1 MYKAGN
7 RKHIVSASS
16 INENIFLLVYFILT
30 IEYDIYTFGHFGKI
44 MSGTILTWIE
54 ISLLLLVILNSVRY
68 FSYHHIMYCFLL
80 LGIIWTYFFVPSC
93 KKIILELFFE
103 GSSVKKIFLLPLAC
117 QCIKNP
123 KNFGDKLYKL
133 AIIEGY
139 IHVICNFVW
148 GYGYNEWGVFNYMVY
163 GMALITPTCIVM
175 QKTFSEFTVFKA
187 ISLIIFEINII
198 IYGHRGALLVSAV
211 MMCIFFFRYSNAK
224 RKILIVISGTVVA
237 ILLLMFKEQL
247 INGLIQIM
255 NSLGIE
261 SRTLE
266 KMLSGDIMND
276 SERNL
281 IWTYLIASAIKK
293 IPFGQGIGADRLIL
307 QQKMRSGLYAH
318 NFIIELIVN
327 YGIIVG
333 AIVGIWIL
341 KIVYN
346 SLVKI
351 KDENWYGII
360 APMLFSSVFTLLTS
374 SSIYQYWLLWLAIG
388 LYYCYFG
395 KIRGSKFKMKR
406 GNYYDRRFGFGN
418 YSNIWR

>member
-1 MYKAGN
+1 
-7 RKHIVSASS
+7 
-16 INENIFLLVYFILT
+16 
-30 IEYDIYTFGHFGKI
+30 
-44 MSGTILTWIE
+44 
-54 ISLLLLVILNSVRY
+54 
-68 FSYHHIMYCFLL
+68 
-80 LGIIWTYFFVPSC
+80 
-93 KKIILELFFE
+93 
-103 GSSVKKIFLLPLAC
+103 
-117 QCIKNP
+117 
-123 KNFGDKLYKL
+123 
-133 AIIEGY
+133 
-139 IHVICNFVW
+139 
-148 GYGYNEWGVFNYMVY
+148 
-163 GMALITPTCIVM
+163 
-175 QKTFSEFTVFKA
+175 
-187 ISLIIFEINII
+187 
-198 IYGHRGALLVSAV
+198 
-211 MMCIFFFRYSNAK
+211 
-224 RKILIVISGTVVA
+224 
-237 ILLLMFKEQL
+237 MFKEQL